1 MRREDLE
8 KFAFLYMYREKD
20 RDILLGK
27 ERMTFL
33 DFDRLLYLT
42 EILGLN
48 LYRQEIWNVFAG
60 QFGEQFQQLEQLYEE
75 TFSLVSYAPEETEE
89 EQRQQWL
96 RDFCKTAPD
105 FVL

>member
-8 KFAFLYMYREKD
+8 KFAFLYMCREKD

-42 EILGLN
+42 EILGLS

-75 TFSLVSYAPEETEE
+75 TFSLVPYAPEETEE
-89 EQRQQWL
+89 EQKQQWL

>member
-8 KFAFLYMYREKD
+8 KFAFLYMCREKD

-27 ERMTFL
+27 EKMTFS

-48 LYRQEIWNVFAG
+48 FYRQEIWNVFAG
-60 QFGEQFQQLEQLYEE
+60 QFEEQFQQLEQLYEE

-89 EQRQQWL
+89 EQRLQWL
-96 RDFCKTAPD
+96 QDFCKSAPD
-105 FVL
+105 FDL